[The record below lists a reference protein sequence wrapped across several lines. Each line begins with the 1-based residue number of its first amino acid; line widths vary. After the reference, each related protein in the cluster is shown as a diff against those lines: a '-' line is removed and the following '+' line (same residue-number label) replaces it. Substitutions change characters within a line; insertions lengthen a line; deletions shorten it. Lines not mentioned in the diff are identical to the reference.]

1 MLDTKAISTASL
13 EPYYGIRA
21 KQLQKHYKHKLSG
34 YNDWNQKSHAED
46 YLLFPQNMGETLSL
60 DETAF
65 TNGELYTILTNKS
78 KGGKKGSIVAII
90 KGTKSED
97 IINVFNMLPKAKCRK
112 VKEVTLDMAP
122 SMNQA
127 VRICFTKALIV
138 IDRFHVQ
145 KLVYDAVQNIRIKFR
160 WEAINAEN
168 LSYQK
173 AKESNKLFI
182 PKIFNNGDTTKQLLA
197 RSRYL
202 LFKSPSKWTPTQQA
216 RAAILF
222 DAYPDLKKAYY
233 LSMKLG
239 KIYNQNLNKNI
250 AMTKLAHWFNDI
262 ENSGFPLFNTIRN
275 TFEQHYN
282 NIINFFVNRSTNA
295 SAESFNAKIK
305 EFRRTFRGVRDKR
318 FFLFRLTQIFA

>member
-1 MLDTKAISTASL
+1 MS
-13 EPYYGIRA
+13 E
-21 KQLQKHYKHKLSG
+21 
-34 YNDWNQKSHAED
+34 
-46 YLLFPQNMGETLSL
+46 YLGL

-78 KGGKKGSIVAII
+78 KGGKKGSIIALI

-97 IINVFNMLPKAKCRK
+97 IIKVFKILPHSKRRK
-112 VKEVTLDMAP
+112 VQEVTLDMAP

-127 VRICFTKALIV
+127 VITCFTKALIV

-160 WEAINAEN
+160 WEAIAADN
-168 LSYQK
+168 LAYQK
-173 AKESNKLFI
+173 AKESGNKFLSKTFS
-182 PKIFNNGDTTKQLLA
+182 NGDTRKQLLA

-202 LFKSPSKWTPTQQA
+202 LFKSPSKWTPTQEA

-222 DAYPDLKKAYY
+222 DQYPELKRAYY
-233 LSMKLG
+233 LSMQLG
-239 KIYNQNLNKNI
+239 KIYNQRLDKKV
-250 AMTKLAHWFNDI
+250 AMTKLARWFNDI
-262 ENSGFPLFNTIRN
+262 DSCGFPLFNTIKN

-295 SAESFNAKIK
+295 STESFNAKIK
-305 EFRRTFRGVRDKR
+305 EFGRTFRGVKDRR